1 MKIKCQKTLTDKYGR
16 ILILDTEIDD
26 SEYILINSYNLNTES
41 EQPNIFEELLPLL
54 NNLELEASKHNI
66 FSGDF
71 TFNVLWIQRAV
82 PDAEKMLTKQGN

>member
-71 TFNVLWIQRAV
+71 NILWIQRAV